1 MRRVL
6 IFALIG
12 PPLGF
17 ATAYWGLL
25 QILNWALG
33 SPSTFDYHHVVL
45 LPFAYVVGIVP
56 ALVVAIFDSSLAARH
71 IGYRVLWT
79 TLFAYAA
86 GFIPLG
92 AFLMGFIHSPYIL
105 FFGLVGAVPGAVC
118 SWLAMD
124 AQARGTVSTEC
135 SGAHPM
141 EHRAFIRNN

>member
-17 ATAYWGLL
+17 ATAFWGLL

-33 SPSTFDYHHVVL
+33 SPSTFDYHQVVL

-56 ALVVAIFDSSLAARH
+56 ALVVAIFDGSLAARH

-86 GFIPLG
+86 GFIPLLG

-105 FFGLVGAVPGAVC
+105 LFGLVGAIPGAVC
-118 SWLAMD
+118 SWLATD
-124 AQARGTVSTEC
+124 DKARGIASTG
-135 SGAHPM
+135 S
-141 EHRAFIRNN
+141 